1 MRDQWIRFSLAMT
14 ILIAFT
20 FCGCSGLSYNTQ
32 VAPEIKKDEYDS
44 FSVLEMKQSTVTPPV
59 YDMLQTLV
67 EDELIR
73 KGYRKTNQDDASVKI
88 ALFARLD
95 DVIDQS
101 AYGVTYEKTFDEYKI
116 DKQGTIQIIMFDA
129 ETGDWLWKGEVSGVA
144 REEYPSQ
151 SEESKKRLE
160 GAVVKILREIPVRQ

>member
-20 FCGCSGLSYNTQ
+20 FCGCGGLSYNTQ
-32 VAPEIKKDEYDS
+32 VAPEIQGSKYDS
-44 FSVLEMKQSTVTPPV
+44 FSLLPMEHTTVTPPL
-59 YDMLQTLV
+59 YDMVQTLI

-95 DVIDQS
+95 DVIDKS
-101 AYGVTYEKTFDEYKI
+101 AYGVTYEKTFDEYKLV
-116 DKQGTIQIIMFDA
+116 KQGTLQIIMFDA
-129 ETGDWLWKGEVSGVA
+129 ATGDWLWKGEVSGVA
-144 REEYPSQ
+144 KEEDPGQ
-151 SEESKKRLE
+151 SEKSKKRLE
-160 GAVVKILREIPVRQ
+160 DAVVKILREIPVRQ